1 VDLGL
6 PGRSYIVGGGARGLG
21 RATASVLVAEGA
33 SVLLV
38 GRKSGALVTASGELG
53 ERASWFEGD
62 MADPSLAGQLRVA
75 VEERF
80 EGRLDGMLM
89 NAGGPRPGDVLS
101 LSDDD
106 WRGAYELLIGG
117 PIRMLRELLPLMSS
131 GDASIAWV
139 GSSSWRQPIPGLDA
153 SNVFRPGIAALVKV
167 LARELAPGVR
177 LVGMAP
183 GRIDTDRVRSL
194 DAHNAERT
202 GRSTEEVRA
211 ASEAELPMKRYGTP
225 EEFGRVAAF
234 LLSPAASYVSGSTVQ
249 VDGAMITALP

>member
-1 VDLGL
+1 MDLGL
-6 PGRSYIVGGGARGLG
+6 RDRSFVVGGGARGLG
-21 RATASVLVAEGA
+21 RATASVLVEEGA
-33 SVLLV
+33 SVVLL
-38 GRKSGALVTASGELG
+38 GRDAEGLKAACSEFG
-53 ERASWFEGD
+53 ERASFVEGD
-62 MADPSLAGQLRVA
+62 MADPGFPARVRA
-75 VEERF
+75 AASAP
-80 EGRLDGMLM
+80 LHGMLM
-89 NAGGPRPGDVLS
+89 NAGGPRPGDALS

-106 WRGAYELLIGG
+106 WRAAYELLIGG
-117 PIRMLRELLPLMSS
+117 PIRMLRELLPLMA
-131 GDASIAWV
+131 DEASIAWV

-167 LARELAPGVR
+167 LARELAPRVR

-194 DAHNAERT
+194 DASNAERT
-202 GRSTEEVRA
+202 GSTVDETRA
-211 ASEAELPMKRYGTP
+211 AAEAELPLRRYGKP

>member
-1 VDLGL
+1 MDLGL
-6 PGRSYIVGGGARGLG
+6 RDRSFVVGGGARGLG
-21 RATASVLVAEGA
+21 RATASELVSEGA
-33 SVLLV
+33 SVVLL
-38 GRKSGALVTASGELG
+38 GRDADALASACSELG
-53 ERASWFEGD
+53 ERASFVEGD
-62 MADPSLAGQLRVA
+62 MADPAFPARVRAA
-75 VEERF
+75 VE
-80 EGRLDGMLM
+80 GPLHGMLM

-117 PIRMLRELLPLMSS
+117 PIRMLRELLPLMTS
-131 GDASIAWV
+131 GDASVAWV

-194 DAHNAERT
+194 DSHNAERT
-202 GRSTEEVRA
+202 GRSTDEVRA